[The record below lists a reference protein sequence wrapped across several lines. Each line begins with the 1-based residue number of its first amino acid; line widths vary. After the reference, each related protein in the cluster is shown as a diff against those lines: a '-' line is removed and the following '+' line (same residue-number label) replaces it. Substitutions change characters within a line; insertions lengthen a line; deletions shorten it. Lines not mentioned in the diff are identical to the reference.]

1 MLIDKAAAR
10 NPVTHA
16 SRLPVDRGMGE
27 NMESERFDE
36 LIRGAFAG
44 ATRRGVVR
52 VGAGALAASAL
63 ATFGRGSSEVDARKK
78 KKRKKKKRC
87 SGNRPV
93 KCGNGCC
100 PSNFSQCCEN
110 ASEPVN
116 PFTCN
121 PSDFTCC
128 SLEDGGGSCPPFSP
142 QCCPPTIIDPFGTCA
157 LETDVCCTS
166 ETGSTFCPEDLP
178 VCCLIDPEDPFSGN
192 CCAEGETCCLDDED
206 CEGTDICADFNCC
219 VQEVLVTSGAAE
231 RQSKHRK
238 GRSTERFY
246 KKAK

>member
-1 MLIDKAAAR
+1 MLTDKAAAR
-10 NPVTHA
+10 NPLTDA
-16 SRLPVDRGMGE
+16 SRLPVDRGKGE
-27 NMESERFDE
+27 IVESERFDE
-36 LIRGAFAG
+36 LIRGAFSG

-52 VGAGALAASAL
+52 VAAGALAASAL
-63 ATFGRGSSEVDARKK
+63 ATFGRSLSEVDAKKK

-100 PSNFSQCCEN
+100 PNNFSQCCEN

-121 PSDFTCC
+121 PTDFTCC

-142 QCCPPTIIDPFGTCA
+142 QCCPPTILDPFGTCA

-219 VQEVLVTSGAAE
+219 VPEVLVTSGVAD
-231 RQSKHRK
+231 RQGKRRK